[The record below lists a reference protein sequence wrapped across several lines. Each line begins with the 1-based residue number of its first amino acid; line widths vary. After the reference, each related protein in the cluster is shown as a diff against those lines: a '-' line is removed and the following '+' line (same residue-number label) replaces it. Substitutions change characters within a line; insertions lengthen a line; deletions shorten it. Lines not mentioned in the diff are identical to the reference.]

1 VLKVGLVI
9 TLANSQLQAQYRS
22 VAIDTHYLI
31 AYNSDI
37 DKQLANTSF
46 MSEERFDRLENQ
58 LTQVIQGMTVMQ
70 QNLTAMQT
78 RIDSVEG
85 TLMVAMRSGFD
96 SLQTAI
102 NDLNVDLNVMEIQ
115 TERNA
120 RKNRRINQRV
130 TAIEARLDDL
140 D

>member
-1 VLKVGLVI
+1 
-9 TLANSQLQAQYRS
+9 
-22 VAIDTHYLI
+22 
-31 AYNSDI
+31 
-37 DKQLANTSF
+37 

-58 LTQVIQGMTVMQ
+58 LTQVIQAMTVMQ
-70 QNLTAMQT
+70 QNMTVMQQNITAMQT

-102 NDLNVDLNVMEIQ
+102 NDLNVDLNVMEVQ

-120 RKNRRINQRV
+120 RKSRRINQRV
-130 TAIEARLDDL
+130 TAIETRLDDI
-140 D
+140 DN

>member
-1 VLKVGLVI
+1 
-9 TLANSQLQAQYRS
+9 
-22 VAIDTHYLI
+22 
-31 AYNSDI
+31 
-37 DKQLANTSF
+37 
-46 MSEERFDRLENQ
+46 M
-58 LTQVIQGMTVMQ
+58 MVMQ
-70 QNLTAMQT
+70 ENLISMQA